1 VAAQGARGRRQSY
14 LRAKRSI
21 IALSLGSLTFS
32 PACEA
37 ESHFTTRSR
46 FSGLSI
52 LMRYFKWKDANF
64 THDSA
69 TVPESL
75 FI

>member
-1 VAAQGARGRRQSY
+1 VGAQGARGRRQSY
-14 LRAKRSI
+14 LRAKRS
-21 IALSLGSLTFS
+21 ALSLGSLTFS
-32 PACEA
+32 AACEA

-52 LMRYFKWKDANF
+52 LVRYFKWKGANF
-64 THDSA
+64 TDDSA